1 MGMKD
6 KEPILTA
13 KGKRL
18 DDLIKSLP
26 AKIGKSDA
34 EFLQWYIAILED
46 YAADYYSS
54 WVKELLG
61 LHRFADEKDAIE

>member
-1 MGMKD
+1 MVTKTT
-6 KEPILTA
+6 PPLTA

-18 DDLIKSLP
+18 HALLNSLP

-34 EFLQWYIAILED
+34 EFLMWYVEILEG
-46 YAADYYSS
+46 YSRDFYNP

-61 LHRFADEKDAIE
+61 LHRFPDEKETDNE

>member
-1 MGMKD
+1 MATKAT
-6 KEPILTA
+6 PPLTP

-18 DDLIKSLP
+18 DDLLKSLP

-34 EFLQWYIAILED
+34 EFLMWYVEILEK
-46 YAADYYSS
+46 YAEDYYNP

-61 LHRFADEKDAIE
+61 LHRFPDEKDTVNE

>member
-1 MGMKD
+1 MATKAL
-6 KEPILTA
+6 PPLTP

-18 DDLIKSLP
+18 DNLLKSLP

-34 EFLQWYIAILED
+34 EFLMWYVEILEG
-46 YAADYYSS
+46 YSRDFYNP

-61 LHRFADEKDAIE
+61 LHRFPDEKETAND